1 MHPDFPEGTPCWADV
16 ALPDIEAGK
25 RFYGDLFGWTFDE
38 GAGADH
44 DYYTAAYSQDRSA
57 AALCPAGPGTPTGW
71 RVHLAVR
78 DAYAAADRVTAAGG
92 RIAAGP
98 LPGGTQAT
106 VALAHGP
113 EGAAFGLWQ
122 AGTHRGFEHTAGPGT
137 FHHAELHTPDPARSA
152 LFHERVFGRALS
164 PAPVRR
170 AAPARLL
177 PHFACADTSATCAE
191 AVRLGGR
198 VRTGPHDSPYGPLA
212 VLRDDQGAVF
222 AVCEPV
228 PGTGDGPGPEPVW
241 ESPQQDPERA

>member
-1 MHPDFPEGTPCWADV
+1 MPRRTRHPHR
-16 ALPDIEAGK
+16 L
-25 RFYGDLFGWTFDE
+25 
-38 GAGADH
+38 AGAPRR
-44 DYYTAAYSQDRSA
+44 TGR
-57 AALCPAGPGTPTGW
+57 LRRRRPG
-71 RVHLAVR
+71 
-78 DAYAAADRVTAAGG
+78 DGG
-92 RIAAGP
+92 RRTHRRGP
-98 LPGGTQAT
+98 PARRHPGHRRPRPRTRGRRLR
-106 VALAHGP
+106 ALAGRHP
-113 EGAAFGLWQ
+113 PRLRA
-122 AGTHRGFEHTAGPGT
+122 HRRPRHLPPRRTA
-137 FHHAELHTPDPARSA
+137 HPDPARSA

-177 PHFACADTSATCAE
+177 PHFACADTAAACAE